1 MRMKKAF
8 TACALAF
15 ALLLTVP
22 QTALAC
28 TGVIVGSDLTK
39 DGSTIFGRTEDLET
53 NHNKAYVIH
62 EAGKYKKGDVIRDV
76 SYSEKNGYTYTC
88 TKDSYRYTAVNDT
101 TPEYG
106 IFDEAGFNEKGLIV
120 DMTVSANANE
130 AVLKV
135 DPLLDGEGDKPAGIS
150 EAIMPTVV
158 LSQCATPEEAIR
170 LVASEVAKK
179 GSAEGNCFVVA
190 NKSELWYMEIYTG
203 HQFLAMRYPKDK
215 FSVFPNTFWINQ
227 VKLEKDEEK
236 EDYYVS
242 KDKNYIY
249 SKGLFETAEKADTF
263 KGTRGQTND
272 QNFAIDG
279 TIQARESYAESEVDI
294 RDASRAASGIKV
306 LNPSASAS
314 INDKA
319 FPFLQKAAAKSISL
333 EQVLSFTRNRFD
345 GKQPTND
352 TGEKGYYPIGNRNVM
367 EAHVFQIP
375 KNATNE
381 FPAVQYMALGS
392 TLVSPF
398 VPYYP
403 NQNGGAKAAMNSSN
417 EYTNESLYWTA
428 MDVLHM
434 VETNRAK
441 YQPIVDAKLNPLQK
455 EILKAVS
462 LKDQGAKANTEISA
476 TYGTKAHE
484 MLLGVQKEL
493 KADLLKNGYTSAS
506 ERVRRVLPGSAA
518 YLTVPANVTDTV
530 WKIAINGK
538 THDMTITDAYGNP
551 VKVPAG
557 VKLQVSVKK
566 EAFETL
572 KPTFYGQK
580 IHAVLKNDTLYV
592 FDVSV
597 ADNSVVRY
605 SGTDRYA
612 VAVEAAKRNFAK
624 AKTVILVNGM
634 ASGDALSASNL
645 SQGTMPVLY
654 TQANQLTKVTADY
667 LAKAK
672 PEKVVILGGVA
683 SVNANVEK
691 EVQKLVGKDAVQR
704 IAGAD
709 RYAVNA
715 KTVEALKDSENVVL
729 TSGVAYADALMA
741 VPYAKTVNAPVLLV
755 QKAQVPEA
763 TQNALKAMTKAK
775 TVTIIGGANTIAK
788 TVEKDLNTVIKA
800 EVKRISASD
809 RFALSAE
816 VAKLFK
822 EPKTA
827 MIANGLVPTDALTSG
842 PVSQQ
847 KEFPILLVAKKGF
860 DANVESYLKNTKSL
874 KKAILVGGKASISE
888 ESEKAIA
895 GFLK

>member
-22 QTALAC
+22 QTAFAC

-170 LVASEVAKK
+170 LLASEVAKK
-179 GSAEGNCFVVA
+179 GAAEGNCFVVA
-190 NKSELWYMEIYTG
+190 NKSDLWYMEIYTG
-203 HQFLAMRYPKDK
+203 HQFLAMCYPKDK

-227 VKLEKDEEK
+227 VKLEKDEET

-345 GKQPTND
+345 GKLPTND

-403 NQNGGAKAAMNSSN
+403 NQNGGAKAAVNSSN

-462 LKDQGAKANTEISA
+462 LKDQGAKANTEISV

-506 ERVRRVLPGSAA
+506 EKVRRVLPGNAA

-566 EAFETL
+566 KAFETL

-580 IHAVLKNDTLYV
+580 IHTVLKNDQLYV

-605 SGTDRYA
+605 SGT
-612 VAVEAAKRNFAK
+612 
-624 AKTVILVNGM
+624 
-634 ASGDALSASNL
+634 
-645 SQGTMPVLY
+645 
-654 TQANQLTKVTADY
+654 
-667 LAKAK
+667 
-672 PEKVVILGGVA
+672 
-683 SVNANVEK
+683 
-691 EVQKLVGKDAVQR
+691 
-704 IAGAD
+704 D

-741 VPYAKTVNAPVLLV
+741 VPYAKTV
-755 QKAQVPEA
+755 
-763 TQNALKAMTKAK
+763 
-775 TVTIIGGANTIAK
+775 TIIGGANTIAK
-788 TVEKDLNTVIKA
+788 TVEKDLHTVVKA

-816 VAKLFK
+816 VAKVFK

-860 DANVESYLKNTKSL
+860 DAKVESYLKNIKSL

>member
-22 QTALAC
+22 QTAFAC

-135 DPLLDGEGDKPAGIS
+135 DPLLDGEGDKPVGIS

-170 LVASEVAKK
+170 LLASEVAKK
-179 GSAEGNCFVVA
+179 GAAEGNCFVVA
-190 NKSELWYMEIYTG
+190 NKSDLWYMEIYTG
-203 HQFLAMRYPKDK
+203 HQFLAMCYPKDK

-227 VKLEKDEEK
+227 VKLEKDEET

-249 SKGLFETAEKADTF
+249 SKGLLETAEKADTF

-345 GKQPTND
+345 GKLPTND

-403 NQNGGAKAAMNSSN
+403 NQNGGAKAAVNSSN

-462 LKDQGAKANTEISA
+462 LKDQGAKANTEISV

-506 ERVRRVLPGSAA
+506 EKVRRVLPGNAA

-566 EAFETL
+566 KAFETL

-580 IHAVLKNDTLYV
+580 IHAVLKNDQLYV

-605 SGTDRYA
+605 SGT
-612 VAVEAAKRNFAK
+612 
-624 AKTVILVNGM
+624 
-634 ASGDALSASNL
+634 
-645 SQGTMPVLY
+645 
-654 TQANQLTKVTADY
+654 
-667 LAKAK
+667 
-672 PEKVVILGGVA
+672 
-683 SVNANVEK
+683 
-691 EVQKLVGKDAVQR
+691 
-704 IAGAD
+704 D

-741 VPYAKTVNAPVLLV
+741 VPYAKTV
-755 QKAQVPEA
+755 
-763 TQNALKAMTKAK
+763 
-775 TVTIIGGANTIAK
+775 TIIGGANTIAK
-788 TVEKDLNTVIKA
+788 TVEKDLHTVIKA

-816 VAKLFK
+816 VAKVFK

-860 DANVESYLKNTKSL
+860 DAKVESYLKNIKSL

>member
-22 QTALAC
+22 QTAFAC

-170 LVASEVAKK
+170 LLASEVAKK
-179 GSAEGNCFVVA
+179 GAAEGNCFVVA
-190 NKSELWYMEIYTG
+190 NKSDLWYMEIYTG
-203 HQFLAMRYPKDK
+203 HQFLAMCYPKDK

-227 VKLEKDEEK
+227 VKLEKDEET

-345 GKQPTND
+345 GKLPTND

-403 NQNGGAKAAMNSSN
+403 NQNGGAKAAVNSSN

-462 LKDQGAKANTEISA
+462 LKDQGAKANTEISV

-506 ERVRRVLPGSAA
+506 EKVRRVLPGNAA

-566 EAFETL
+566 KAFETL

-580 IHAVLKNDTLYV
+580 IHAVLKNDQLYV

-605 SGTDRYA
+605 SGT
-612 VAVEAAKRNFAK
+612 
-624 AKTVILVNGM
+624 
-634 ASGDALSASNL
+634 
-645 SQGTMPVLY
+645 
-654 TQANQLTKVTADY
+654 
-667 LAKAK
+667 
-672 PEKVVILGGVA
+672 
-683 SVNANVEK
+683 
-691 EVQKLVGKDAVQR
+691 
-704 IAGAD
+704 D

-741 VPYAKTVNAPVLLV
+741 VPYAKTV
-755 QKAQVPEA
+755 
-763 TQNALKAMTKAK
+763 
-775 TVTIIGGANTIAK
+775 TIIGGANTIAK
-788 TVEKDLNTVIKA
+788 TVEKDLHTVVKA

-816 VAKLFK
+816 VAKVFK

-860 DANVESYLKNTKSL
+860 DAKVESYLKNIKSL

>member
-1 MRMKKAF
+1 M
-8 TACALAF
+8 
-15 ALLLTVP
+15 
-22 QTALAC
+22 
-28 TGVIVGSDLTK
+28 
-39 DGSTIFGRTEDLET
+39 
-53 NHNKAYVIH
+53 
-62 EAGKYKKGDVIRDV
+62 IRDV

-170 LVASEVAKK
+170 LLASEVAKK
-179 GSAEGNCFVVA
+179 GAAEGNCFVVA
-190 NKSELWYMEIYTG
+190 NKSDLWYMEIYKG
-203 HQFLAMRYPKDK
+203 HQFLAMCYPKDK

-227 VKLEKDEEK
+227 VKLEKDEET

-381 FPAVQYMALGS
+381 FPAVLYMALGS

-403 NQNGGAKAAMNSSN
+403 NQNGGAKAAVNSSN

-462 LKDQGAKANTEISA
+462 LKDQGAKANTEISV

-506 ERVRRVLPGSAA
+506 EKVRRVLPGNAA

-566 EAFETL
+566 KAFETL

-580 IHAVLKNDTLYV
+580 IHAVLKNDQLYV

-605 SGTDRYA
+605 SGT
-612 VAVEAAKRNFAK
+612 
-624 AKTVILVNGM
+624 
-634 ASGDALSASNL
+634 
-645 SQGTMPVLY
+645 
-654 TQANQLTKVTADY
+654 
-667 LAKAK
+667 
-672 PEKVVILGGVA
+672 
-683 SVNANVEK
+683 
-691 EVQKLVGKDAVQR
+691 
-704 IAGAD
+704 D

-741 VPYAKTVNAPVLLV
+741 VPYAKTV
-755 QKAQVPEA
+755 
-763 TQNALKAMTKAK
+763 
-775 TVTIIGGANTIAK
+775 TIIGGANTIAK
-788 TVEKDLNTVIKA
+788 TVEKDLHTVVKA

-816 VAKLFK
+816 VAKVFK

-860 DANVESYLKNTKSL
+860 DAKVESYLKNIKSL

>member
-8 TACALAF
+8 TACALVF

-22 QTALAC
+22 QTAFAC

-170 LVASEVAKK
+170 LLASEVAKK
-179 GSAEGNCFVVA
+179 GAAEGNCFVVA
-190 NKSELWYMEIYTG
+190 NKSDLWYMEIYTS
-203 HQFLAMRYPKDK
+203 HQFLAMCYPKDK

-227 VKLEKDEEK
+227 VKLEKDEET

-403 NQNGGAKAAMNSSN
+403 NQNGGAKAAVNSSN

-441 YQPIVDAKLNPLQK
+441 YQPIVDTKLNPLQK

-462 LKDQGAKANTEISA
+462 LKDQGAKANTEISV

-506 ERVRRVLPGSAA
+506 EKVRRVLPGNAA

-566 EAFETL
+566 RAFETL

-580 IHAVLKNDTLYV
+580 IHVVLKNDQLYV

-605 SGTDRYA
+605 SGT
-612 VAVEAAKRNFAK
+612 
-624 AKTVILVNGM
+624 
-634 ASGDALSASNL
+634 
-645 SQGTMPVLY
+645 
-654 TQANQLTKVTADY
+654 
-667 LAKAK
+667 
-672 PEKVVILGGVA
+672 
-683 SVNANVEK
+683 
-691 EVQKLVGKDAVQR
+691 
-704 IAGAD
+704 D

-741 VPYAKTVNAPVLLV
+741 VPYAKTV
-755 QKAQVPEA
+755 
-763 TQNALKAMTKAK
+763 
-775 TVTIIGGANTIAK
+775 TIIGGANTIAK
-788 TVEKDLNTVIKA
+788 TVEKDLHTVIKA

-809 RFALSAE
+809 RFVLSAE
-816 VAKLFK
+816 VAKVFK

-860 DANVESYLKNTKSL
+860 DAKVESYLKNTKSL

>member
-22 QTALAC
+22 QTAFAC

-170 LVASEVAKK
+170 LLASEVAKK
-179 GSAEGNCFVVA
+179 GAAEGNCFVVA
-190 NKSELWYMEIYTG
+190 NKSDLWYMEIYTG
-203 HQFLAMRYPKDK
+203 HQFLAMCYPKDK

-227 VKLEKDEEK
+227 VKLEKDEET

-352 TGEKGYYPIGNRNVM
+352 AGEKGYYPIGNRNVM

-403 NQNGGAKAAMNSSN
+403 NQNGGAKAAVNSSN

-462 LKDQGAKANTEISA
+462 LKDQGAKANTEISV

-506 ERVRRVLPGSAA
+506 EKVRRVLPGNAA

-566 EAFETL
+566 RAFETL

-580 IHAVLKNDTLYV
+580 IHVVLKNDQLYV

-605 SGTDRYA
+605 SGT
-612 VAVEAAKRNFAK
+612 
-624 AKTVILVNGM
+624 
-634 ASGDALSASNL
+634 
-645 SQGTMPVLY
+645 
-654 TQANQLTKVTADY
+654 
-667 LAKAK
+667 
-672 PEKVVILGGVA
+672 
-683 SVNANVEK
+683 
-691 EVQKLVGKDAVQR
+691 
-704 IAGAD
+704 D

-741 VPYAKTVNAPVLLV
+741 VPYAKTV
-755 QKAQVPEA
+755 
-763 TQNALKAMTKAK
+763 
-775 TVTIIGGANTIAK
+775 TIIGGANTIAK
-788 TVEKDLNTVIKA
+788 TVEKDLHTVIKA

-816 VAKLFK
+816 VAKVFK

-860 DANVESYLKNTKSL
+860 DAKVESYLKNTKSL

>member
-22 QTALAC
+22 QTAFAC

-170 LVASEVAKK
+170 LLASEVAKK
-179 GSAEGNCFVVA
+179 GAAEGNCFVVA
-190 NKSELWYMEIYTG
+190 NKSDLWYMEIYTG
-203 HQFLAMRYPKDK
+203 HQFLAMCYPKDK

-227 VKLEKDEEK
+227 VKLEKDEET

-403 NQNGGAKAAMNSSN
+403 NQNGGAKAAVNSSN

-441 YQPIVDAKLNPLQK
+441 YQPIVDTKLNPLQK

-462 LKDQGAKANTEISA
+462 LKDQGAKANTEISV

-506 ERVRRVLPGSAA
+506 EKVRRILPGNAA

-566 EAFETL
+566 RAFETL

-580 IHAVLKNDTLYV
+580 IHVVLKNDQLYV

-605 SGTDRYA
+605 SGT
-612 VAVEAAKRNFAK
+612 
-624 AKTVILVNGM
+624 
-634 ASGDALSASNL
+634 
-645 SQGTMPVLY
+645 
-654 TQANQLTKVTADY
+654 
-667 LAKAK
+667 
-672 PEKVVILGGVA
+672 
-683 SVNANVEK
+683 
-691 EVQKLVGKDAVQR
+691 
-704 IAGAD
+704 D

-741 VPYAKTVNAPVLLV
+741 VPYAKTV
-755 QKAQVPEA
+755 
-763 TQNALKAMTKAK
+763 
-775 TVTIIGGANTIAK
+775 TIIGGANTIAK
-788 TVEKDLNTVIKA
+788 TVEKDLHTVIKA

-809 RFALSAE
+809 RFVLSAE
-816 VAKLFK
+816 VAKVFK

-860 DANVESYLKNTKSL
+860 DAKVESYLKNTKSL

>member
-22 QTALAC
+22 QTAFAC
-28 TGVIVGSDLTK
+28 TRVIVGSDLTK

-170 LVASEVAKK
+170 LLASEVAKK
-179 GSAEGNCFVVA
+179 GAAEGNCFVVA
-190 NKSELWYMEIYTG
+190 NKSDLWYMEIYTG
-203 HQFLAMRYPKDK
+203 HQFLAMCYPKDK

-227 VKLEKDEEK
+227 VKLEKDEET

-306 LNPSASAS
+306 LNLSASAS

-352 TGEKGYYPIGNRNVM
+352 AGEKGYYPIGNRNVM

-403 NQNGGAKAAMNSSN
+403 NQNGGAKAAVNSSN

-462 LKDQGAKANTEISA
+462 LKDQGAKANTEISV

-484 MLLGVQKEL
+484 MLLGVQNEL

-506 ERVRRVLPGSAA
+506 EKVRRVLPGNAA

-566 EAFETL
+566 KSFETL

-580 IHAVLKNDTLYV
+580 IHAVLKNDQLYV

-605 SGTDRYA
+605 SGT
-612 VAVEAAKRNFAK
+612 
-624 AKTVILVNGM
+624 
-634 ASGDALSASNL
+634 
-645 SQGTMPVLY
+645 
-654 TQANQLTKVTADY
+654 
-667 LAKAK
+667 
-672 PEKVVILGGVA
+672 
-683 SVNANVEK
+683 
-691 EVQKLVGKDAVQR
+691 
-704 IAGAD
+704 D

-729 TSGVAYADALMA
+729 TSGVAYTDALMA
-741 VPYAKTVNAPVLLV
+741 VPY
-755 QKAQVPEA
+755 
-763 TQNALKAMTKAK
+763 AK

-788 TVEKDLNTVIKA
+788 TVEKDLHTVIKA

-809 RFALSAE
+809 RIALSAE

-827 MIANGLVPTDALTSG
+827 MIANGLVPSDALTSG

-860 DANVESYLKNTKSL
+860 DAKVESYLKNTKSL

>member
-22 QTALAC
+22 QTAFAC

-76 SYSEKNGYTYTC
+76 SYSEKNGYTDTC

-170 LVASEVAKK
+170 LLASEVAKK
-179 GSAEGNCFVVA
+179 GAAEGNCFVVA
-190 NKSELWYMEIYTG
+190 NKSDLWYMEIYTG
-203 HQFLAMRYPKDK
+203 HQFLAMCYPKDK

-227 VKLEKDEEK
+227 VKLEKDEET

-263 KGTRGQTND
+263 KGTRGRTND

-403 NQNGGAKAAMNSSN
+403 NQNGGAKAAVNSSN

-441 YQPIVDAKLNPLQK
+441 YQPIVDTKLNPLQK

-462 LKDQGAKANTEISA
+462 LKDQGAKANTEISV

-506 ERVRRVLPGSAA
+506 EKVRRVLPGNAA

-566 EAFETL
+566 RAFETL

-580 IHAVLKNDTLYV
+580 IHVVLKNDQLYV

-605 SGTDRYA
+605 SGT
-612 VAVEAAKRNFAK
+612 
-624 AKTVILVNGM
+624 
-634 ASGDALSASNL
+634 
-645 SQGTMPVLY
+645 
-654 TQANQLTKVTADY
+654 
-667 LAKAK
+667 
-672 PEKVVILGGVA
+672 
-683 SVNANVEK
+683 
-691 EVQKLVGKDAVQR
+691 
-704 IAGAD
+704 D

-741 VPYAKTVNAPVLLV
+741 VPYAKTV
-755 QKAQVPEA
+755 
-763 TQNALKAMTKAK
+763 
-775 TVTIIGGANTIAK
+775 TIIGGANTIAK
-788 TVEKDLNTVIKA
+788 TVEKDLHTVIKA

-809 RFALSAE
+809 RFVLSAE
-816 VAKLFK
+816 VAKVFK

-860 DANVESYLKNTKSL
+860 DAKVESYLKNTKSL

>member
-22 QTALAC
+22 QTAFAC

-170 LVASEVAKK
+170 LLASEVAKK
-179 GSAEGNCFVVA
+179 GAAEGNCFVVA
-190 NKSELWYMEIYTG
+190 NKSDLWYMEIYTG
-203 HQFLAMRYPKDK
+203 HQFLAMCYPKDK

-227 VKLEKDEEK
+227 VKLEKDEET

-403 NQNGGAKAAMNSSN
+403 NQNGGAKAAVNSSN

-441 YQPIVDAKLNPLQK
+441 YQPIVDTKLNPLQK

-462 LKDQGAKANTEISA
+462 LKDQGAKANTEISV

-506 ERVRRVLPGSAA
+506 EKVRRVLPGNAA

-566 EAFETL
+566 RAFETL
-572 KPTFYGQK
+572 KSTFYGQK
-580 IHAVLKNDTLYV
+580 IHVVLKNDQLYV

-605 SGTDRYA
+605 SGT
-612 VAVEAAKRNFAK
+612 
-624 AKTVILVNGM
+624 
-634 ASGDALSASNL
+634 
-645 SQGTMPVLY
+645 
-654 TQANQLTKVTADY
+654 
-667 LAKAK
+667 
-672 PEKVVILGGVA
+672 
-683 SVNANVEK
+683 
-691 EVQKLVGKDAVQR
+691 
-704 IAGAD
+704 D

-741 VPYAKTVNAPVLLV
+741 VPYAKTV
-755 QKAQVPEA
+755 
-763 TQNALKAMTKAK
+763 
-775 TVTIIGGANTIAK
+775 TIIGGANTIAK
-788 TVEKDLNTVIKA
+788 TVEKDLHTVIKA

-809 RFALSAE
+809 RFVLSAE
-816 VAKLFK
+816 VAKVFK

-860 DANVESYLKNTKSL
+860 DAKVESYLKNTKSL

>member
-22 QTALAC
+22 QTAFAC

-170 LVASEVAKK
+170 LLASEVAKK
-179 GSAEGNCFVVA
+179 GAAEGNCFVVA
-190 NKSELWYMEIYTG
+190 NKSDLWYMEIYTG
-203 HQFLAMRYPKDK
+203 HQFLAMCYPKDK

-227 VKLEKDEEK
+227 VKLEKDEET

-345 GKQPTND
+345 GKLPTND

-403 NQNGGAKAAMNSSN
+403 NQNGGAKAAVNSSN

-455 EILKAVS
+455 EILKGVS
-462 LKDQGAKANTEISA
+462 LKDQGAKANTEISV

-506 ERVRRVLPGSAA
+506 EKVRRVLPGNAA

-566 EAFETL
+566 KAFETL

-580 IHAVLKNDTLYV
+580 IHAVLKNDQLYV

-605 SGTDRYA
+605 SGT
-612 VAVEAAKRNFAK
+612 
-624 AKTVILVNGM
+624 
-634 ASGDALSASNL
+634 
-645 SQGTMPVLY
+645 
-654 TQANQLTKVTADY
+654 
-667 LAKAK
+667 
-672 PEKVVILGGVA
+672 
-683 SVNANVEK
+683 
-691 EVQKLVGKDAVQR
+691 
-704 IAGAD
+704 D

-741 VPYAKTVNAPVLLV
+741 VPYAK
-755 QKAQVPEA
+755 K
-763 TQNALKAMTKAK
+763 
-775 TVTIIGGANTIAK
+775 VTIIGGANTIAK
-788 TVEKDLNTVIKA
+788 TVEKDLHTVIKA

-816 VAKLFK
+816 VAKVFK

-860 DANVESYLKNTKSL
+860 DAKVESYLKNTKSL

>member
-22 QTALAC
+22 QTAFAC

-170 LVASEVAKK
+170 LLASEVAKK
-179 GSAEGNCFVVA
+179 GAAEGNCFVVA
-190 NKSELWYMEIYTG
+190 NKSDLWYMEIYTG
-203 HQFLAMRYPKDK
+203 HQFLAMCYPKDK

-227 VKLEKDEEK
+227 VKLEKDEET

-272 QNFAIDG
+272 QNFDIDG

-345 GKQPTND
+345 GKLPTND

-403 NQNGGAKAAMNSSN
+403 NQNGGAKAAVNSSN

-455 EILKAVS
+455 EILKGVS
-462 LKDQGAKANTEISA
+462 LKDQGAKANTEISV

-506 ERVRRVLPGSAA
+506 EKVRRVLPGNAA

-566 EAFETL
+566 KAFETL

-580 IHAVLKNDTLYV
+580 IHAVLKNDQLYV

-605 SGTDRYA
+605 SGT
-612 VAVEAAKRNFAK
+612 
-624 AKTVILVNGM
+624 
-634 ASGDALSASNL
+634 
-645 SQGTMPVLY
+645 
-654 TQANQLTKVTADY
+654 
-667 LAKAK
+667 
-672 PEKVVILGGVA
+672 
-683 SVNANVEK
+683 
-691 EVQKLVGKDAVQR
+691 
-704 IAGAD
+704 D

-741 VPYAKTVNAPVLLV
+741 VPYAKTV
-755 QKAQVPEA
+755 
-763 TQNALKAMTKAK
+763 
-775 TVTIIGGANTIAK
+775 TIIGGANTIAK
-788 TVEKDLNTVIKA
+788 TVEKDLHTVIKA

-816 VAKLFK
+816 VAKVFK

-860 DANVESYLKNTKSL
+860 DAKVESYLKNIKSL

>member
-22 QTALAC
+22 QTAFAC

-170 LVASEVAKK
+170 LLASEVAKK
-179 GSAEGNCFVVA
+179 GAAEGNCFVVA
-190 NKSELWYMEIYTG
+190 NKSDLWYMEIYTG
-203 HQFLAMRYPKDK
+203 HQFLAMCYPKDK

-227 VKLEKDEEK
+227 VKLEKDEET

-403 NQNGGAKAAMNSSN
+403 NQNGGAKAAVNSSN

-462 LKDQGAKANTEISA
+462 LKDQGAKANTEISV

-506 ERVRRVLPGSAA
+506 EKVRRVLPGNAA

-566 EAFETL
+566 KAFETL

-580 IHAVLKNDTLYV
+580 IHAVLKNDQLYV

-605 SGTDRYA
+605 SGT
-612 VAVEAAKRNFAK
+612 
-624 AKTVILVNGM
+624 
-634 ASGDALSASNL
+634 
-645 SQGTMPVLY
+645 
-654 TQANQLTKVTADY
+654 
-667 LAKAK
+667 
-672 PEKVVILGGVA
+672 
-683 SVNANVEK
+683 
-691 EVQKLVGKDAVQR
+691 
-704 IAGAD
+704 D

-741 VPYAKTVNAPVLLV
+741 VPYAKTV
-755 QKAQVPEA
+755 
-763 TQNALKAMTKAK
+763 
-775 TVTIIGGANTIAK
+775 TIIGGANTIAK
-788 TVEKDLNTVIKA
+788 TVEKDLHTVVKA

-816 VAKLFK
+816 VAKVFK
-822 EPKTA
+822 ESKTA

-860 DANVESYLKNTKSL
+860 DAKVESYLKNIKSL

>member
-22 QTALAC
+22 QTAFAC

-150 EAIMPTVV
+150 EAIMPTVM

-170 LVASEVAKK
+170 LLASEVAKK
-179 GSAEGNCFVVA
+179 GAAEGNCFVVA
-190 NKSELWYMEIYTG
+190 NKSDLWYMEIYTG
-203 HQFLAMRYPKDK
+203 HQFLAMCYPKDK

-227 VKLEKDEEK
+227 VKLEKDEET

-403 NQNGGAKAAMNSSN
+403 NQNGGAKAAVNSSN

-441 YQPIVDAKLNPLQK
+441 YQPIVDTKLNPLQK

-462 LKDQGAKANTEISA
+462 LKDQGAKANTEISV

-506 ERVRRVLPGSAA
+506 EKVRRVLPGNAA

-566 EAFETL
+566 RAFETL

-580 IHAVLKNDTLYV
+580 IHVVLKNDQLYV

-605 SGTDRYA
+605 SGT
-612 VAVEAAKRNFAK
+612 
-624 AKTVILVNGM
+624 
-634 ASGDALSASNL
+634 
-645 SQGTMPVLY
+645 
-654 TQANQLTKVTADY
+654 
-667 LAKAK
+667 
-672 PEKVVILGGVA
+672 
-683 SVNANVEK
+683 
-691 EVQKLVGKDAVQR
+691 
-704 IAGAD
+704 D

-741 VPYAKTVNAPVLLV
+741 VPYAKTV
-755 QKAQVPEA
+755 
-763 TQNALKAMTKAK
+763 
-775 TVTIIGGANTIAK
+775 TIIGGANTIAK
-788 TVEKDLNTVIKA
+788 TVEKDLHTVIKA

-809 RFALSAE
+809 RFVLSAE
-816 VAKLFK
+816 VAKVFK

-860 DANVESYLKNTKSL
+860 DAKVESYLKNTKSL

>member
-22 QTALAC
+22 QTAFAC

-170 LVASEVAKK
+170 LLASEVAKK
-179 GSAEGNCFVVA
+179 GAAEGNCFVVA
-190 NKSELWYMEIYTG
+190 NKSDLWYMEIYTG
-203 HQFLAMRYPKDK
+203 HQFLAMCYPKDK

-227 VKLEKDEEK
+227 VKLEKDEET

-403 NQNGGAKAAMNSSN
+403 NQNGGAKAAVNSSN

-441 YQPIVDAKLNPLQK
+441 YQPIVDTKLNPLQK

-462 LKDQGAKANTEISA
+462 LKDQGAKANTEISV

-506 ERVRRVLPGSAA
+506 EKVRRVLPGNAA

-566 EAFETL
+566 KAFETL

-580 IHAVLKNDTLYV
+580 IHAVLKNDQLYV

-605 SGTDRYA
+605 SGT
-612 VAVEAAKRNFAK
+612 
-624 AKTVILVNGM
+624 
-634 ASGDALSASNL
+634 
-645 SQGTMPVLY
+645 
-654 TQANQLTKVTADY
+654 
-667 LAKAK
+667 
-672 PEKVVILGGVA
+672 
-683 SVNANVEK
+683 
-691 EVQKLVGKDAVQR
+691 
-704 IAGAD
+704 D

-741 VPYAKTVNAPVLLV
+741 VPYAKTV
-755 QKAQVPEA
+755 
-763 TQNALKAMTKAK
+763 
-775 TVTIIGGANTIAK
+775 TIIGGANTIAK
-788 TVEKDLNTVIKA
+788 TVEKDLHTVIKA

-816 VAKLFK
+816 VAKVFK

-860 DANVESYLKNTKSL
+860 DAKVESYLKNIKSL

>member
-22 QTALAC
+22 QTAFAC

-170 LVASEVAKK
+170 LLASEVAKK
-179 GSAEGNCFVVA
+179 GAAEGNCFVVA
-190 NKSELWYMEIYTG
+190 NKSDLWYMEIYTG
-203 HQFLAMRYPKDK
+203 HQFLAMCYPKDK

-227 VKLEKDEEK
+227 VKLEKDEET

-345 GKQPTND
+345 GKLPTND

-403 NQNGGAKAAMNSSN
+403 NQNGGAKAAVNSSN

-462 LKDQGAKANTEISA
+462 LKDQGAKANTEISV

-506 ERVRRVLPGSAA
+506 EKVRRVLPGNAA

-566 EAFETL
+566 KAFETL

-580 IHAVLKNDTLYV
+580 IHAVLKNDQLYV

-605 SGTDRYA
+605 SGT
-612 VAVEAAKRNFAK
+612 
-624 AKTVILVNGM
+624 
-634 ASGDALSASNL
+634 
-645 SQGTMPVLY
+645 
-654 TQANQLTKVTADY
+654 
-667 LAKAK
+667 
-672 PEKVVILGGVA
+672 
-683 SVNANVEK
+683 
-691 EVQKLVGKDAVQR
+691 
-704 IAGAD
+704 D

-741 VPYAKTVNAPVLLV
+741 VPYAKTV
-755 QKAQVPEA
+755 
-763 TQNALKAMTKAK
+763 
-775 TVTIIGGANTIAK
+775 TIIGGANTIAK
-788 TVEKDLNTVIKA
+788 TVEKDLHTVIKA

-809 RFALSAE
+809 RFVLSAE
-816 VAKLFK
+816 VAKVFK

-860 DANVESYLKNTKSL
+860 DAKVESYLKNIKSL

>member
-22 QTALAC
+22 QTAFAC

-170 LVASEVAKK
+170 LLASEVAKK
-179 GSAEGNCFVVA
+179 GAAEGNCFVVA
-190 NKSELWYMEIYTG
+190 NKSDLWYMEIYTG
-203 HQFLAMRYPKDK
+203 HQFLAMCYPKDK

-227 VKLEKDEEK
+227 VKLEKDEET

-403 NQNGGAKAAMNSSN
+403 NQNGGAKAAVNSSN

-441 YQPIVDAKLNPLQK
+441 YQPIVDTKLNPLQK

-462 LKDQGAKANTEISA
+462 LKDQGAKANTEISV

-506 ERVRRVLPGSAA
+506 EKVRRVLPGNAA

-566 EAFETL
+566 RAFETL

-580 IHAVLKNDTLYV
+580 IHVVLKNDQLYV

-605 SGTDRYA
+605 SGT
-612 VAVEAAKRNFAK
+612 
-624 AKTVILVNGM
+624 
-634 ASGDALSASNL
+634 
-645 SQGTMPVLY
+645 
-654 TQANQLTKVTADY
+654 
-667 LAKAK
+667 
-672 PEKVVILGGVA
+672 
-683 SVNANVEK
+683 
-691 EVQKLVGKDAVQR
+691 
-704 IAGAD
+704 D

-741 VPYAKTVNAPVLLV
+741 VPYAKTV
-755 QKAQVPEA
+755 
-763 TQNALKAMTKAK
+763 
-775 TVTIIGGANTIAK
+775 TIIGGANTIAK
-788 TVEKDLNTVIKA
+788 TVEKDLHTVIKA

-809 RFALSAE
+809 RFVLSAE
-816 VAKLFK
+816 VAKVFK

-847 KEFPILLVAKKGF
+847 KESPILLVAKKGF
-860 DANVESYLKNTKSL
+860 DAKVESYLKNTKSL

>member
-22 QTALAC
+22 QTAFAC

-170 LVASEVAKK
+170 LLASEVAKK
-179 GSAEGNCFVVA
+179 GAAEGNCFVVA
-190 NKSELWYMEIYTG
+190 NKSDLWYMEIYTG
-203 HQFLAMRYPKDK
+203 HQFLAMCYPKDK

-227 VKLEKDEEK
+227 VKLEKDEET

-345 GKQPTND
+345 GKLPTND

-392 TLVSPF
+392 TLISPF

-403 NQNGGAKAAMNSSN
+403 NQNGGAKAAVNSSN

-462 LKDQGAKANTEISA
+462 LKDQGAKANTEISV

-506 ERVRRVLPGSAA
+506 EKVRRVLPGNAA

-566 EAFETL
+566 KAFETL

-580 IHAVLKNDTLYV
+580 IHAVLKNDQLYV

-605 SGTDRYA
+605 SGT
-612 VAVEAAKRNFAK
+612 
-624 AKTVILVNGM
+624 
-634 ASGDALSASNL
+634 
-645 SQGTMPVLY
+645 
-654 TQANQLTKVTADY
+654 
-667 LAKAK
+667 
-672 PEKVVILGGVA
+672 
-683 SVNANVEK
+683 
-691 EVQKLVGKDAVQR
+691 
-704 IAGAD
+704 D

-741 VPYAKTVNAPVLLV
+741 VPYAKTV
-755 QKAQVPEA
+755 
-763 TQNALKAMTKAK
+763 
-775 TVTIIGGANTIAK
+775 TIIGGANTIAK
-788 TVEKDLNTVIKA
+788 TVEKDLHTVVKA

-816 VAKLFK
+816 VAKVFK
-822 EPKTA
+822 ESKTA

-860 DANVESYLKNTKSL
+860 DAKVESYLKNIKSL

>member
-22 QTALAC
+22 QTAFAC

-135 DPLLDGEGDKPAGIS
+135 DPLLDGEGDKPVGIS

-170 LVASEVAKK
+170 LLASEVAKK
-179 GSAEGNCFVVA
+179 GAAEGNCFVVA
-190 NKSELWYMEIYTG
+190 NKSDLWYMEIYTG
-203 HQFLAMRYPKDK
+203 HQFLAMCYPKDK

-227 VKLEKDEEK
+227 VKLEKDEET

-345 GKQPTND
+345 GKLPTND

-403 NQNGGAKAAMNSSN
+403 NQNGGAKAAVNSSN

-462 LKDQGAKANTEISA
+462 LKDQGAKANTEISV

-506 ERVRRVLPGSAA
+506 EKVRRVLPGNAA

-566 EAFETL
+566 KAFETL

-580 IHAVLKNDTLYV
+580 IHAVLKNDQLYV

-605 SGTDRYA
+605 SGT
-612 VAVEAAKRNFAK
+612 
-624 AKTVILVNGM
+624 
-634 ASGDALSASNL
+634 
-645 SQGTMPVLY
+645 
-654 TQANQLTKVTADY
+654 
-667 LAKAK
+667 
-672 PEKVVILGGVA
+672 
-683 SVNANVEK
+683 
-691 EVQKLVGKDAVQR
+691 
-704 IAGAD
+704 D

-741 VPYAKTVNAPVLLV
+741 VPYAKTV
-755 QKAQVPEA
+755 
-763 TQNALKAMTKAK
+763 
-775 TVTIIGGANTIAK
+775 TIIGGANTIAK
-788 TVEKDLNTVIKA
+788 TVEKDLHTVVKA

-816 VAKLFK
+816 VAKVFK

-860 DANVESYLKNTKSL
+860 DAKVESYLKNIKSL

>member
-22 QTALAC
+22 QTAFAC

-170 LVASEVAKK
+170 LLASEVAKK
-179 GSAEGNCFVVA
+179 GAAEGNCFVVA
-190 NKSELWYMEIYTG
+190 NKSDLWYMEIYTG
-203 HQFLAMRYPKDK
+203 HQFLAMCYPKDK

-227 VKLEKDEEK
+227 VKLEKDEET

-403 NQNGGAKAAMNSSN
+403 NQNGGAKAAVNSSN

-462 LKDQGAKANTEISA
+462 LKDQGAKANTEISV

-506 ERVRRVLPGSAA
+506 EKVRRVLPGNAA

-566 EAFETL
+566 KAFETL

-580 IHAVLKNDTLYV
+580 IHAVLKNDQLYV

-605 SGTDRYA
+605 SGT
-612 VAVEAAKRNFAK
+612 
-624 AKTVILVNGM
+624 
-634 ASGDALSASNL
+634 
-645 SQGTMPVLY
+645 
-654 TQANQLTKVTADY
+654 
-667 LAKAK
+667 
-672 PEKVVILGGVA
+672 
-683 SVNANVEK
+683 
-691 EVQKLVGKDAVQR
+691 
-704 IAGAD
+704 D

-741 VPYAKTVNAPVLLV
+741 VPYAKTV
-755 QKAQVPEA
+755 
-763 TQNALKAMTKAK
+763 
-775 TVTIIGGANTIAK
+775 TIIGGANTIAK
-788 TVEKDLNTVIKA
+788 TVEKDLHTVVKA

-816 VAKLFK
+816 VAKVFK
-822 EPKTA
+822 ESKTA

-860 DANVESYLKNTKSL
+860 DAKVESYLKNIKSL

-888 ESEKAIA
+888 ESERAIA

>member
-22 QTALAC
+22 QTAFAC

-170 LVASEVAKK
+170 LLASEVAKK
-179 GSAEGNCFVVA
+179 GAAEGNCFVVA
-190 NKSELWYMEIYTG
+190 NKSDLWYMEIYTG
-203 HQFLAMRYPKDK
+203 HQFLAMCYPKDK

-227 VKLEKDEEK
+227 VKLEKDEET

-345 GKQPTND
+345 GKLPTND

-403 NQNGGAKAAMNSSN
+403 NQNGGAKAPVNSSN

-462 LKDQGAKANTEISA
+462 LKDQGAKANTEISV

-506 ERVRRVLPGSAA
+506 EKVRRVLPGNAA

-566 EAFETL
+566 KAFETL

-580 IHAVLKNDTLYV
+580 IHAVLKNDQLYV

-605 SGTDRYA
+605 SGT
-612 VAVEAAKRNFAK
+612 
-624 AKTVILVNGM
+624 
-634 ASGDALSASNL
+634 
-645 SQGTMPVLY
+645 
-654 TQANQLTKVTADY
+654 
-667 LAKAK
+667 
-672 PEKVVILGGVA
+672 
-683 SVNANVEK
+683 
-691 EVQKLVGKDAVQR
+691 
-704 IAGAD
+704 D

-729 TSGVAYADALMA
+729 TSGVAYTDALMA
-741 VPYAKTVNAPVLLV
+741 VPY
-755 QKAQVPEA
+755 
-763 TQNALKAMTKAK
+763 AK

-788 TVEKDLNTVIKA
+788 TVEKDLHTVIKA

-816 VAKLFK
+816 VAKVFK

-842 PVSQQ
+842 LVSQQ

-860 DANVESYLKNTKSL
+860 DAKVESYLKNTKSL

>member
-22 QTALAC
+22 QTAFAC
-28 TGVIVGSDLTK
+28 TRVIVGSDLTK

-170 LVASEVAKK
+170 LLASEVAKK
-179 GSAEGNCFVVA
+179 GAAEGNCFVVA
-190 NKSELWYMEIYTG
+190 NKSDLWYMEIYTG
-203 HQFLAMRYPKDK
+203 HQFLAMCYPKDK

-227 VKLEKDEEK
+227 VKLEKDEET

-403 NQNGGAKAAMNSSN
+403 NQNGGAKAAVNSSN

-441 YQPIVDAKLNPLQK
+441 YQPIVDTKLNPLQK

-462 LKDQGAKANTEISA
+462 LKDQGAKANTEISV

-506 ERVRRVLPGSAA
+506 EKVRRVLPGNAA

-566 EAFETL
+566 RAFETL

-580 IHAVLKNDTLYV
+580 IHVVLKNDQLYV

-605 SGTDRYA
+605 SGT
-612 VAVEAAKRNFAK
+612 
-624 AKTVILVNGM
+624 
-634 ASGDALSASNL
+634 
-645 SQGTMPVLY
+645 
-654 TQANQLTKVTADY
+654 
-667 LAKAK
+667 
-672 PEKVVILGGVA
+672 
-683 SVNANVEK
+683 
-691 EVQKLVGKDAVQR
+691 
-704 IAGAD
+704 D

-741 VPYAKTVNAPVLLV
+741 VPYAKTV
-755 QKAQVPEA
+755 
-763 TQNALKAMTKAK
+763 
-775 TVTIIGGANTIAK
+775 TIIGGANTIAK
-788 TVEKDLNTVIKA
+788 TVEKDLHTVIKA

-809 RFALSAE
+809 RFVLSAE
-816 VAKLFK
+816 VAKVFK

-860 DANVESYLKNTKSL
+860 DAKVESYLKNTKSL

>member
-170 LVASEVAKK
+170 LLASEVAKK
-179 GSAEGNCFVVA
+179 GAAEGNCFVVA
-190 NKSELWYMEIYTG
+190 NKSDLWYMEIYTG
-203 HQFLAMRYPKDK
+203 HQFLAMCYPKDK

-227 VKLEKDEEK
+227 VKLEKDEET

-403 NQNGGAKAAMNSSN
+403 NQNGGAKAAVNSSN

-441 YQPIVDAKLNPLQK
+441 YQPIVDTKLNPLQK

-462 LKDQGAKANTEISA
+462 LKDQGAKANTEISV

-506 ERVRRVLPGSAA
+506 EKVRRVLPGNAA

-566 EAFETL
+566 RAFETL

-580 IHAVLKNDTLYV
+580 IHVVLKNDQLYV

-605 SGTDRYA
+605 SGT
-612 VAVEAAKRNFAK
+612 
-624 AKTVILVNGM
+624 
-634 ASGDALSASNL
+634 
-645 SQGTMPVLY
+645 
-654 TQANQLTKVTADY
+654 
-667 LAKAK
+667 
-672 PEKVVILGGVA
+672 
-683 SVNANVEK
+683 
-691 EVQKLVGKDAVQR
+691 
-704 IAGAD
+704 D

-741 VPYAKTVNAPVLLV
+741 VPYAKTV
-755 QKAQVPEA
+755 
-763 TQNALKAMTKAK
+763 
-775 TVTIIGGANTIAK
+775 TIIGGANTIAK
-788 TVEKDLNTVIKA
+788 TVEKDLHTVIKA

-809 RFALSAE
+809 RFVLSAE
-816 VAKLFK
+816 VAKVFK

-860 DANVESYLKNTKSL
+860 DAKVESYLKNTKSL

>member
-22 QTALAC
+22 QTAFAC

-170 LVASEVAKK
+170 LLASEVAKK
-179 GSAEGNCFVVA
+179 GAAEGNCFVVA
-190 NKSELWYMEIYTG
+190 NKSDLWYMEIYTG
-203 HQFLAMRYPKDK
+203 HQFLAMCYPKDK

-227 VKLEKDEEK
+227 VKLEKDEET

-294 RDASRAASGIKV
+294 RVASRAASGIKV

-345 GKQPTND
+345 GKLPTND

-403 NQNGGAKAAMNSSN
+403 NQNGGAKAAVNSSN

-434 VETNRAK
+434 VETNREK

-462 LKDQGAKANTEISA
+462 LKDQGAKANTEISV

-506 ERVRRVLPGSAA
+506 EKVRRVLPGNAA

-566 EAFETL
+566 KAFETL

-580 IHAVLKNDTLYV
+580 IHAVLKNDQLYV

-605 SGTDRYA
+605 SGT
-612 VAVEAAKRNFAK
+612 
-624 AKTVILVNGM
+624 
-634 ASGDALSASNL
+634 
-645 SQGTMPVLY
+645 
-654 TQANQLTKVTADY
+654 
-667 LAKAK
+667 
-672 PEKVVILGGVA
+672 
-683 SVNANVEK
+683 
-691 EVQKLVGKDAVQR
+691 
-704 IAGAD
+704 D

-741 VPYAKTVNAPVLLV
+741 VPYAKTV
-755 QKAQVPEA
+755 
-763 TQNALKAMTKAK
+763 
-775 TVTIIGGANTIAK
+775 TIIGGANTIAK
-788 TVEKDLNTVIKA
+788 TVEKDLHTVVKA

-816 VAKLFK
+816 VAKVFK

-860 DANVESYLKNTKSL
+860 DAKVESYLKNIKSL

>member
-22 QTALAC
+22 QTAFAC

-135 DPLLDGEGDKPAGIS
+135 DPLLDGEGDKPVGIS

-170 LVASEVAKK
+170 LLASEVAKK
-179 GSAEGNCFVVA
+179 GAAEGNCFVVA
-190 NKSELWYMEIYTG
+190 NKSDLWYMEIYTG
-203 HQFLAMRYPKDK
+203 HQFLAMCYPKDK

-227 VKLEKDEEK
+227 VKLEKDEET

-345 GKQPTND
+345 GKLPTND

-403 NQNGGAKAAMNSSN
+403 NQNGGAKAAVNSSN

-441 YQPIVDAKLNPLQK
+441 YQPIVDTKLNPLQK

-462 LKDQGAKANTEISA
+462 LKDQGAKANTEISV

-506 ERVRRVLPGSAA
+506 EKVRRVLPGNAA

-566 EAFETL
+566 RAFETL

-580 IHAVLKNDTLYV
+580 IHVVLKNDQLYV

-605 SGTDRYA
+605 SGT
-612 VAVEAAKRNFAK
+612 
-624 AKTVILVNGM
+624 
-634 ASGDALSASNL
+634 
-645 SQGTMPVLY
+645 
-654 TQANQLTKVTADY
+654 
-667 LAKAK
+667 
-672 PEKVVILGGVA
+672 
-683 SVNANVEK
+683 
-691 EVQKLVGKDAVQR
+691 
-704 IAGAD
+704 D

-741 VPYAKTVNAPVLLV
+741 VPYAKTV
-755 QKAQVPEA
+755 
-763 TQNALKAMTKAK
+763 
-775 TVTIIGGANTIAK
+775 TIIGGANTIAK
-788 TVEKDLNTVIKA
+788 TVEKDLHTVIKA

-809 RFALSAE
+809 RFVLSAE
-816 VAKLFK
+816 VAKVFK

-860 DANVESYLKNTKSL
+860 DAKVESYLKNTKSL

>member
-22 QTALAC
+22 QTAFAC

-120 DMTVSANANE
+120 DMTVSANVNE

-170 LVASEVAKK
+170 LLASEVAKK
-179 GSAEGNCFVVA
+179 GAAEGNCFVVA
-190 NKSELWYMEIYTG
+190 NKSDLWYMEIYTG
-203 HQFLAMRYPKDK
+203 HQFLAMCYPKDK

-227 VKLEKDEEK
+227 VKLEKDEET

-345 GKQPTND
+345 GKLPTND

-403 NQNGGAKAAMNSSN
+403 NQNGGAKAAVNSSN

-462 LKDQGAKANTEISA
+462 LKDQGAKANTEISV

-506 ERVRRVLPGSAA
+506 EKVRRVLPGNAA

-566 EAFETL
+566 KAFETL

-580 IHAVLKNDTLYV
+580 IHAVLKNDQLYV

-605 SGTDRYA
+605 SGT
-612 VAVEAAKRNFAK
+612 
-624 AKTVILVNGM
+624 
-634 ASGDALSASNL
+634 
-645 SQGTMPVLY
+645 
-654 TQANQLTKVTADY
+654 
-667 LAKAK
+667 
-672 PEKVVILGGVA
+672 
-683 SVNANVEK
+683 
-691 EVQKLVGKDAVQR
+691 
-704 IAGAD
+704 D

-741 VPYAKTVNAPVLLV
+741 VPYAKTV
-755 QKAQVPEA
+755 
-763 TQNALKAMTKAK
+763 
-775 TVTIIGGANTIAK
+775 TIIGGANTIAK
-788 TVEKDLNTVIKA
+788 TVEKDLHTVVKA

-816 VAKLFK
+816 VAKVFK

-860 DANVESYLKNTKSL
+860 DAKVESYLKNTKSL

>member
-22 QTALAC
+22 QTAFAC

-170 LVASEVAKK
+170 LLASEVAKK
-179 GSAEGNCFVVA
+179 GAAEGNCFVVA
-190 NKSELWYMEIYTG
+190 NKSDLWYMEIYTG
-203 HQFLAMRYPKDK
+203 HQFLAMCYPKDK

-227 VKLEKDEEK
+227 VKLEKDEET

-345 GKQPTND
+345 GKLPTND

-403 NQNGGAKAAMNSSN
+403 NQNGGAKAAVNSSN

-455 EILKAVS
+455 EILKGVS
-462 LKDQGAKANTEISA
+462 LKDQGAKANTEISV

-506 ERVRRVLPGSAA
+506 EKVRRVLPGNAA

-566 EAFETL
+566 KAFETL

-580 IHAVLKNDTLYV
+580 IHAVLKNDQLYV

-605 SGTDRYA
+605 SGT
-612 VAVEAAKRNFAK
+612 
-624 AKTVILVNGM
+624 
-634 ASGDALSASNL
+634 
-645 SQGTMPVLY
+645 
-654 TQANQLTKVTADY
+654 
-667 LAKAK
+667 
-672 PEKVVILGGVA
+672 
-683 SVNANVEK
+683 
-691 EVQKLVGKDAVQR
+691 
-704 IAGAD
+704 D

-741 VPYAKTVNAPVLLV
+741 VPYAKTV
-755 QKAQVPEA
+755 
-763 TQNALKAMTKAK
+763 
-775 TVTIIGGANTIAK
+775 TIIGGANTIAK
-788 TVEKDLNTVIKA
+788 TVEKDLHTVVKA

-816 VAKLFK
+816 VAKVFK
-822 EPKTA
+822 ESKTA

-860 DANVESYLKNTKSL
+860 DAKVESYLKNIKSL

>member
-1 MRMKKAF
+1 M
-8 TACALAF
+8 
-15 ALLLTVP
+15 
-22 QTALAC
+22 
-28 TGVIVGSDLTK
+28 
-39 DGSTIFGRTEDLET
+39 
-53 NHNKAYVIH
+53 
-62 EAGKYKKGDVIRDV
+62 
-76 SYSEKNGYTYTC
+76 
-88 TKDSYRYTAVNDT
+88 
-101 TPEYG
+101 
-106 IFDEAGFNEKGLIV
+106 
-120 DMTVSANANE
+120 
-130 AVLKV
+130 
-135 DPLLDGEGDKPAGIS
+135 
-150 EAIMPTVV
+150 
-158 LSQCATPEEAIR
+158 
-170 LVASEVAKK
+170 
-179 GSAEGNCFVVA
+179 
-190 NKSELWYMEIYTG
+190 
-203 HQFLAMRYPKDK
+203 
-215 FSVFPNTFWINQ
+215 
-227 VKLEKDEEK
+227 
-236 EDYYVS
+236 
-242 KDKNYIY
+242 
-249 SKGLFETAEKADTF
+249 
-263 KGTRGQTND
+263 
-272 QNFAIDG
+272 
-279 TIQARESYAESEVDI
+279 
-294 RDASRAASGIKV
+294 
-306 LNPSASAS
+306 
-314 INDKA
+314 
-319 FPFLQKAAAKSISL
+319 
-333 EQVLSFTRNRFD
+333 SFTRNRFD
-345 GKQPTND
+345 GKLPTND
-352 TGEKGYYPIGNRNVM
+352 TGEKGYYPIGNCNVM

-403 NQNGGAKAAMNSSN
+403 NQNGGAKAAVNSSN

-441 YQPIVDAKLNPLQK
+441 YQPIVDTKLNPLQK

-462 LKDQGAKANTEISA
+462 LKDQGAKANTEISV

-506 ERVRRVLPGSAA
+506 EKVRRVLPGNAA

-566 EAFETL
+566 RAFETL

-580 IHAVLKNDTLYV
+580 IHVVLKNDQLYV

-605 SGTDRYA
+605 SGT
-612 VAVEAAKRNFAK
+612 
-624 AKTVILVNGM
+624 
-634 ASGDALSASNL
+634 
-645 SQGTMPVLY
+645 
-654 TQANQLTKVTADY
+654 
-667 LAKAK
+667 
-672 PEKVVILGGVA
+672 
-683 SVNANVEK
+683 
-691 EVQKLVGKDAVQR
+691 
-704 IAGAD
+704 D

-741 VPYAKTVNAPVLLV
+741 VPYAKTV
-755 QKAQVPEA
+755 
-763 TQNALKAMTKAK
+763 
-775 TVTIIGGANTIAK
+775 TIIGGANTIAK
-788 TVEKDLNTVIKA
+788 TVEKDLHTVIKA

-809 RFALSAE
+809 RFVLSAE
-816 VAKLFK
+816 VAKVFK

-860 DANVESYLKNTKSL
+860 DAKVESYLKNTKSL

>member
-22 QTALAC
+22 QTAFAC

-170 LVASEVAKK
+170 LLASEVAKK
-179 GSAEGNCFVVA
+179 GAAEGNCFVVA
-190 NKSELWYMEIYTG
+190 NKSDLWYMEIYTG
-203 HQFLAMRYPKDK
+203 HQFLAMCYPKDK

-227 VKLEKDEEK
+227 VKLEKDEET

-403 NQNGGAKAAMNSSN
+403 NQNGGAKAAVNSSN

-441 YQPIVDAKLNPLQK
+441 YQPIVDTKLNPLQK

-506 ERVRRVLPGSAA
+506 EKVRRVLPGNAA

-566 EAFETL
+566 RAFETL

-580 IHAVLKNDTLYV
+580 IHVVLKNDQLYV

-605 SGTDRYA
+605 SGT
-612 VAVEAAKRNFAK
+612 
-624 AKTVILVNGM
+624 
-634 ASGDALSASNL
+634 
-645 SQGTMPVLY
+645 
-654 TQANQLTKVTADY
+654 
-667 LAKAK
+667 
-672 PEKVVILGGVA
+672 
-683 SVNANVEK
+683 
-691 EVQKLVGKDAVQR
+691 
-704 IAGAD
+704 D

-741 VPYAKTVNAPVLLV
+741 VPYAKTV
-755 QKAQVPEA
+755 
-763 TQNALKAMTKAK
+763 
-775 TVTIIGGANTIAK
+775 TIIGGANTIAK
-788 TVEKDLNTVIKA
+788 TVEKDLHTVIKA

-809 RFALSAE
+809 RFVLSAE
-816 VAKLFK
+816 VAKVFK

-860 DANVESYLKNTKSL
+860 DAKVESYLKNTKSL

>member
-22 QTALAC
+22 QTAFAC

-170 LVASEVAKK
+170 LLASEVAKK
-179 GSAEGNCFVVA
+179 GAAEGNCFVVA
-190 NKSELWYMEIYTG
+190 NKSDLWYMEIYTG
-203 HQFLAMRYPKDK
+203 HQFLAMCYPKDK

-227 VKLEKDEEK
+227 VKLEKDEET

-345 GKQPTND
+345 GKLPTND

-403 NQNGGAKAAMNSSN
+403 NQNGGAKAAVNSSN

-434 VETNRAK
+434 VETNREK

-462 LKDQGAKANTEISA
+462 LKDQGAKANTEISV

-506 ERVRRVLPGSAA
+506 EKVRRVLPGNAA

-566 EAFETL
+566 KAFETL

-580 IHAVLKNDTLYV
+580 IHAVLKNDQLYV

-605 SGTDRYA
+605 SGT
-612 VAVEAAKRNFAK
+612 
-624 AKTVILVNGM
+624 
-634 ASGDALSASNL
+634 
-645 SQGTMPVLY
+645 
-654 TQANQLTKVTADY
+654 
-667 LAKAK
+667 
-672 PEKVVILGGVA
+672 
-683 SVNANVEK
+683 
-691 EVQKLVGKDAVQR
+691 
-704 IAGAD
+704 D

-741 VPYAKTVNAPVLLV
+741 VPYAKTV
-755 QKAQVPEA
+755 
-763 TQNALKAMTKAK
+763 
-775 TVTIIGGANTIAK
+775 TIIGGANTIAK
-788 TVEKDLNTVIKA
+788 TVEKDLHTVVKA

-816 VAKLFK
+816 VAKVFK

-860 DANVESYLKNTKSL
+860 DAKVESYLKNIKSL

>member
-22 QTALAC
+22 QTAFAC

-39 DGSTIFGRTEDLET
+39 DGSTIFGRTEDLKT

-170 LVASEVAKK
+170 LLASEVAKK
-179 GSAEGNCFVVA
+179 GAAEGNCFVVA
-190 NKSELWYMEIYTG
+190 NKSDLWYMEIYTG
-203 HQFLAMRYPKDK
+203 HQFLAMCYPKDK

-227 VKLEKDEEK
+227 VKLEKDEET

-345 GKQPTND
+345 GKLPTND

-403 NQNGGAKAAMNSSN
+403 NQNGGAKAAVNSSN

-462 LKDQGAKANTEISA
+462 LKDQGAKANTEISV

-506 ERVRRVLPGSAA
+506 EKVRRVLPGNAA

-566 EAFETL
+566 KAFETL

-580 IHAVLKNDTLYV
+580 IHAVLKNDQLYV

-605 SGTDRYA
+605 SGT
-612 VAVEAAKRNFAK
+612 
-624 AKTVILVNGM
+624 
-634 ASGDALSASNL
+634 
-645 SQGTMPVLY
+645 
-654 TQANQLTKVTADY
+654 
-667 LAKAK
+667 
-672 PEKVVILGGVA
+672 
-683 SVNANVEK
+683 
-691 EVQKLVGKDAVQR
+691 
-704 IAGAD
+704 D

-741 VPYAKTVNAPVLLV
+741 VPYAKTV
-755 QKAQVPEA
+755 
-763 TQNALKAMTKAK
+763 
-775 TVTIIGGANTIAK
+775 TIIGGANTIAK
-788 TVEKDLNTVIKA
+788 TVEKDLHTVVKA

-816 VAKLFK
+816 VAKVFK
-822 EPKTA
+822 ESKTA

-860 DANVESYLKNTKSL
+860 DAKVESYLKNIKSL

>member
-22 QTALAC
+22 QTAFAC

-76 SYSEKNGYTYTC
+76 SYGEKNGYTYTC

-170 LVASEVAKK
+170 LLASEVAKK
-179 GSAEGNCFVVA
+179 GAAEGNCFVVA
-190 NKSELWYMEIYTG
+190 NKSDLWYMEIYTG
-203 HQFLAMRYPKDK
+203 HQFLAMCYPKDK

-227 VKLEKDEEK
+227 VKLEKDEET

-345 GKQPTND
+345 GKLPTND

-403 NQNGGAKAAMNSSN
+403 NQNGGAKAAVNSSN

-462 LKDQGAKANTEISA
+462 LKDQGAKANTEISV

-506 ERVRRVLPGSAA
+506 EKVRRVLPGNAA

-566 EAFETL
+566 KAFETL

-580 IHAVLKNDTLYV
+580 IHAVLKNDQLYV

-605 SGTDRYA
+605 SGT
-612 VAVEAAKRNFAK
+612 
-624 AKTVILVNGM
+624 
-634 ASGDALSASNL
+634 
-645 SQGTMPVLY
+645 
-654 TQANQLTKVTADY
+654 
-667 LAKAK
+667 
-672 PEKVVILGGVA
+672 
-683 SVNANVEK
+683 
-691 EVQKLVGKDAVQR
+691 
-704 IAGAD
+704 D

-741 VPYAKTVNAPVLLV
+741 VPYAKTV
-755 QKAQVPEA
+755 
-763 TQNALKAMTKAK
+763 
-775 TVTIIGGANTIAK
+775 TIIGGANTIAK
-788 TVEKDLNTVIKA
+788 TVEKDLHTVVKA

-816 VAKLFK
+816 VAKVFK

-860 DANVESYLKNTKSL
+860 DAKVESYLKNIKSL

>member
-22 QTALAC
+22 QTAFAC

-170 LVASEVAKK
+170 LLASEVAKK
-179 GSAEGNCFVVA
+179 GAAEGNCFVVA
-190 NKSELWYMEIYTG
+190 NKSDLWYMEIYTG
-203 HQFLAMRYPKDK
+203 HQFLAMCYPKDK

-227 VKLEKDEEK
+227 VKLEKDEET

-403 NQNGGAKAAMNSSN
+403 NQNGGAKAAVNSSN

-462 LKDQGAKANTEISA
+462 LKDQGAKANTEISV

-506 ERVRRVLPGSAA
+506 EKVRRVLPGNAA

-566 EAFETL
+566 RAFETL

-580 IHAVLKNDTLYV
+580 IHVVLKNDQLYV

-605 SGTDRYA
+605 SGT
-612 VAVEAAKRNFAK
+612 
-624 AKTVILVNGM
+624 
-634 ASGDALSASNL
+634 
-645 SQGTMPVLY
+645 
-654 TQANQLTKVTADY
+654 
-667 LAKAK
+667 
-672 PEKVVILGGVA
+672 
-683 SVNANVEK
+683 
-691 EVQKLVGKDAVQR
+691 
-704 IAGAD
+704 D

-741 VPYAKTVNAPVLLV
+741 VPYAKTV
-755 QKAQVPEA
+755 
-763 TQNALKAMTKAK
+763 
-775 TVTIIGGANTIAK
+775 TIIGGANTIAK
-788 TVEKDLNTVIKA
+788 TVEKDLHTVIKA

-816 VAKLFK
+816 VAKVFK

-827 MIANGLVPTDALTSG
+827 MIANGLVPTDDLTSG

-860 DANVESYLKNTKSL
+860 DAKVESYLKNTKSL

>member
-22 QTALAC
+22 QTAFAC

-170 LVASEVAKK
+170 LLASEVAKK
-179 GSAEGNCFVVA
+179 GAAEGNCFVVA
-190 NKSELWYMEIYTG
+190 NKSDLWYMEIYTG
-203 HQFLAMRYPKDK
+203 HQFLAMCYPKDK

-227 VKLEKDEEK
+227 VKLEKDEET

-272 QNFAIDG
+272 QNFDIDG
-279 TIQARESYAESEVDI
+279 TIQARESYAESEIDI

-345 GKQPTND
+345 GKLPTND

-403 NQNGGAKAAMNSSN
+403 NQNGGAKAAVNSSN

-455 EILKAVS
+455 EILKGVS
-462 LKDQGAKANTEISA
+462 LKDQGAKANTEISV

-506 ERVRRVLPGSAA
+506 EKVRRVLPGNAA

-566 EAFETL
+566 KAFETL

-580 IHAVLKNDTLYV
+580 IHAVLKNDQLYV

-605 SGTDRYA
+605 SGT
-612 VAVEAAKRNFAK
+612 
-624 AKTVILVNGM
+624 
-634 ASGDALSASNL
+634 
-645 SQGTMPVLY
+645 
-654 TQANQLTKVTADY
+654 
-667 LAKAK
+667 
-672 PEKVVILGGVA
+672 
-683 SVNANVEK
+683 
-691 EVQKLVGKDAVQR
+691 
-704 IAGAD
+704 D

-741 VPYAKTVNAPVLLV
+741 VPYAKTV
-755 QKAQVPEA
+755 
-763 TQNALKAMTKAK
+763 
-775 TVTIIGGANTIAK
+775 TIIGGANTIAK
-788 TVEKDLNTVIKA
+788 TVEKDLHTVVKA

-816 VAKLFK
+816 VAKVFK
-822 EPKTA
+822 ESKTA

-860 DANVESYLKNTKSL
+860 DAKVESYLKNIKSL

>member
-120 DMTVSANANE
+120 DMTVSANVNE

-170 LVASEVAKK
+170 LLASEVAKK
-179 GSAEGNCFVVA
+179 GAAEGNCFVVA
-190 NKSELWYMEIYTG
+190 NKSDLWYMEIYTG
-203 HQFLAMRYPKDK
+203 HQFLAMCYPKDK

-227 VKLEKDEEK
+227 VKLEKDEET

-345 GKQPTND
+345 GKLPTND

-403 NQNGGAKAAMNSSN
+403 NQNGGAKAAVNSSN

-462 LKDQGAKANTEISA
+462 LKDQGAKANTEISV

-506 ERVRRVLPGSAA
+506 EKVRRVLPGNAA

-566 EAFETL
+566 KAFETL

-580 IHAVLKNDTLYV
+580 IHAVLKNDQLYV

-605 SGTDRYA
+605 SGT
-612 VAVEAAKRNFAK
+612 
-624 AKTVILVNGM
+624 
-634 ASGDALSASNL
+634 
-645 SQGTMPVLY
+645 
-654 TQANQLTKVTADY
+654 
-667 LAKAK
+667 
-672 PEKVVILGGVA
+672 
-683 SVNANVEK
+683 
-691 EVQKLVGKDAVQR
+691 
-704 IAGAD
+704 D

-741 VPYAKTVNAPVLLV
+741 VPYAKTV
-755 QKAQVPEA
+755 
-763 TQNALKAMTKAK
+763 
-775 TVTIIGGANTIAK
+775 TIIGGANTIAK
-788 TVEKDLNTVIKA
+788 TVEKDLHTVVKA

-816 VAKLFK
+816 VAKVFK
-822 EPKTA
+822 ESKTA

-860 DANVESYLKNTKSL
+860 DAKVESYLKNIKSL

>member
-1 MRMKKAF
+1 MCF
-8 TACALAF
+8 GF

-120 DMTVSANANE
+120 DMTVSAKANE

-135 DPLLDGEGDKPAGIS
+135 DPLLKGKGDKPAGIS

-158 LSQCATPEEAIR
+158 LSQCETPEEAIQ
-170 LVASEVAKK
+170 LLASEVAKK
-179 GSAEGNCFVVA
+179 GAAEGNCFVVA

-227 VKLEKDEEK
+227 VKLEKDGET

-279 TIQARESYAESEVDI
+279 TIQARESYAESEVGI
-294 RDASRAASGIKV
+294 RDASRAAYGIKV

-314 INDKA
+314 IDDKA
-319 FPFLQKAAAKSISL
+319 FPFLQEAAAKSISL

-345 GKQPTND
+345 GKLPTND

-441 YQPIVDAKLNPLQK
+441 YQPIVDAKLNPLQE

-462 LKDQGAKANTEISA
+462 LTDQGVKANTETSV

-506 ERVRRVLPGSAA
+506 EMPGSAA
-518 YLTVPANVTDTV
+518 YLTAPANVTDTV

-566 EAFETL
+566 KAFETL

-580 IHAVLKNDTLYV
+580 IHAVLKNDQLYV

-605 SGTDRYA
+605 SGT
-612 VAVEAAKRNFAK
+612 
-624 AKTVILVNGM
+624 
-634 ASGDALSASNL
+634 
-645 SQGTMPVLY
+645 
-654 TQANQLTKVTADY
+654 
-667 LAKAK
+667 
-672 PEKVVILGGVA
+672 
-683 SVNANVEK
+683 
-691 EVQKLVGKDAVQR
+691 
-704 IAGAD
+704 D

-741 VPYAKTVNAPVLLV
+741 VPYAKTV
-755 QKAQVPEA
+755 
-763 TQNALKAMTKAK
+763 
-775 TVTIIGGANTIAK
+775 TIIGGANTIAK
-788 TVEKDLNTVIKA
+788 TVEKDLPTVIKA

-816 VAKLFK
+816 VAKLLK

-860 DANVESYLKNTKSL
+860 DAKVESYLKNTKSL

>member
-1 MRMKKAF
+1 M
-8 TACALAF
+8 
-15 ALLLTVP
+15 
-22 QTALAC
+22 
-28 TGVIVGSDLTK
+28 
-39 DGSTIFGRTEDLET
+39 ET

-170 LVASEVAKK
+170 LLASEVAKK
-179 GSAEGNCFVVA
+179 GAAEGNCFVVA
-190 NKSELWYMEIYTG
+190 NKSDLWYMEIYTG
-203 HQFLAMRYPKDK
+203 HQFLAMCYPKDK

-227 VKLEKDEEK
+227 VKLEKDEET

-272 QNFAIDG
+272 QNFDIDG

-345 GKQPTND
+345 GKLPTND

-403 NQNGGAKAAMNSSN
+403 NQNGGAKAAVNSSN

-462 LKDQGAKANTEISA
+462 LKDQGAKANTEISV

-506 ERVRRVLPGSAA
+506 EKVRRVLPGNAA

-566 EAFETL
+566 KAFETL

-580 IHAVLKNDTLYV
+580 IHAVLKNDQLYV

-605 SGTDRYA
+605 SGT
-612 VAVEAAKRNFAK
+612 
-624 AKTVILVNGM
+624 
-634 ASGDALSASNL
+634 
-645 SQGTMPVLY
+645 
-654 TQANQLTKVTADY
+654 
-667 LAKAK
+667 
-672 PEKVVILGGVA
+672 
-683 SVNANVEK
+683 
-691 EVQKLVGKDAVQR
+691 
-704 IAGAD
+704 D

-741 VPYAKTVNAPVLLV
+741 VPYAKTV
-755 QKAQVPEA
+755 
-763 TQNALKAMTKAK
+763 
-775 TVTIIGGANTIAK
+775 TIIGGANTIAK
-788 TVEKDLNTVIKA
+788 TVEKDLHTVIKA

-816 VAKLFK
+816 VAKVFK

-860 DANVESYLKNTKSL
+860 DAKVESYLKNIKSL